1 MNRTRRL
8 SPVWLLVALA
18 PLVRADDTT
27 SPVKKPA
34 ASATSPASKP
44 AAAPVAKPAAP
55 SADDEFLEFLGS
67 VGDDADGEWMD
78 YLSKTE
84 IPKAAKAKP
93 KTPAA
98 ETTNTSS
105 K

>member
-1 MNRTRRL
+1 LNGSLRL
-8 SPVWLLVALA
+8 WPLWLLVAFT
-18 PLVRADDTT
+18 PLGRADDT
-27 SPVKKPA
+27 SSAAKKPA
-34 ASATSPASKP
+34 ASATS
-44 AAAPVAKPAAP
+44 APAKPAATTA
-55 SADDEFLEFLGS
+55 ADDELLEFLGS